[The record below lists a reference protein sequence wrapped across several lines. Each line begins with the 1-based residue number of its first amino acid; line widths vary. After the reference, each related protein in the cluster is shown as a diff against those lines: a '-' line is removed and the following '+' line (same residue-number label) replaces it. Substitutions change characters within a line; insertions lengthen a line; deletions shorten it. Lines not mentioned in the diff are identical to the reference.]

1 MNKKKFLV
9 LALLMIAVIALTSCM
24 LVACNTDEE
33 TPSGTTETIEA
44 TKDLLI
50 SNGDFKVVGSTTS
63 YPSSITS
70 WTGGKMYSSGNYNDD
85 VISGAISLDKTAYD
99 QNKSKWD
106 DDDDTLYNLLTANG
120 RYDNDDIKNAMM
132 VYMPTASTDDDGD
145 KIYGPTAYGYTSS
158 TFTLARGSYYKLTVD
173 VLTHNIGGSNEEDR
187 GARIYVSSNTY
198 AEFDGI
204 DTNGQWKTYTI
215 IIESS
220 PSSSTTLSVMLGL
233 GKYSASYTTGLT
245 TGYAVFDNLSLVKID
260 ENGKTMYDDAVA
272 KELNKDDNITTA
284 TLKVS
289 NGRFDFGTTTI
300 SSSGTPNGWS
310 LVKGNSG
317 ESDSA
322 PTSLGYNGIID
333 VAKFGDNYKKYSS
346 TYYVYDGAS
355 TTTKSYVPAD
365 ALVNIQ
371 DTITTLGDKTVG
383 SNVFMLSQQLM
394 TAQGIKSSR
403 SITIE
408 KNKTYEISV
417 NLYTYAVH
425 GAGVSLVLTGS
436 DGKDI
441 TIKGIST
448 KPSDSAL
455 IGNTIIDDT
464 CHDQGTDNGAS
475 TDGWQK
481 YTFYIQGNQYKDYN
495 YTMAIWLGT
504 EGTNSNTAFSYT
516 NTNGNN
522 QTTYTANGTFS
533 TGWVFIDELNLQEIS
548 SLPSPDESI
557 LGANT
562 DQSLDIAEAG
572 MSAYTALCVDLTS
585 TNIFSALVGSD
596 ATTNSAVEKIGT
608 GAPTGWTSNYDTTD
622 KSNPVISNFISEGV
636 VNVADE
642 ASFNG
647 TGTYPELPY
656 DIENKVAYQLHA
668 SNDSYYEVQTPSFAI
683 EKNGY
688 YRVSLWVK
696 TIDVKSTSGAYV
708 YLIDTDDEDA
718 TLTSFTQINTN
729 DKDGFDEYLNDWCE
743 LTIYIRGNQK
753 DVSNVALKLT
763 LGTGNRWA
771 SETLTSGSV
780 FVTNI
785 NGSVI
790 DYSTYKGATT
800 GTYTKSVNLADSNA
814 TYTFT
819 NGSFDEYD
827 ESDDNLEESKP
838 LNEQTV
844 AGTPSSWTFSDKT
857 LKPNTAD
864 SSLIAGIIA
873 LNSNDNGKSFEG
885 TTQSNAVLPGIIGTD
900 FYPSFESL
908 SGELYNVL
916 PGKKGQLLAIGSKDS
931 EVYAAG
937 YTSQS
942 LSLSANGFY
951 KLSVWVKTVNSATAS
966 IYLTGES
973 AVAEGTNSTFVVT
986 STASDYADWTNYV
999 YYLATGNNSVSV
1011 KLNLWLGQNKDYV
1024 AIDEHITEDS
1034 LKSAGVAFFDN
1045 VVYQTIDEDD
1055 FDSATEGNTVKKL
1068 SFTVDS
1074 FDSLSSTTSSRDSLS
1089 SPSGWTGTVGSASGT
1104 KSSYTKG
1111 GVIYIDGNFLTSDRE
1126 LEVDGNKVN
1135 YIDILGKDYDVDSD
1149 DDELK
1154 LTDSEIAGKSDDE
1167 ILALKQAKA
1176 DALKKANWITLS
1188 ELLSKSGHQALVI
1201 NNTRENQ
1208 YTYTSSS
1215 MTLKEDSFYKVSVW
1229 VRTLKIAGKT
1239 DDDEH
1244 IGANVELYLGSA
1256 NESDNPFIFKA
1267 IKTEGEW
1274 TQYSFYIQTLDEDVT
1289 SVTVKL
1295 SLGNAVEDEDDDD
1308 ILYGLTRGYAF
1319 FDDVAV
1325 EKVDEETFESAT
1337 DSDLVLKRT
1346 VSNET
1351 SGKSD
1356 EDEEKDETPTSSGFN
1371 TEYLWWMVPTIV
1383 LGLLIIIVL
1392 IVYLVRKVKKPVAKK
1407 VEKKV
1412 ATIKETPSLDTKH
1425 DKYDENKE

>member
-24 LVACNTDEE
+24 LVACNTDED
-33 TPSGTTETIEA
+33 TDSDTTETIEA
-44 TKDLLI
+44 TEGLLI
-50 SNGDFKVVGSTTS
+50 SNGDFKVVGSTSS

-70 WTGGKMYSSGNYNDD
+70 WTGAKMYSSGNYKSD
-85 VISGAISLDKTAYD
+85 VTSGAINLDKAVYD
-99 QNKSKWD
+99 KNKSKWN

-120 RYDNDDIKNAMM
+120 RYSDDDIKNALMI
-132 VYMPTASTDDDGD
+132 YMPTESTDDDGN

-173 VLTHNIGGSNEEDR
+173 VLTYNIQGSNEQDR

-204 DTNGQWKTYTI
+204 DTNGQWKTYEI

-220 PSSSTTLSVMLGL
+220 PSSTTTLSVMLGL

-260 ENGKTMYDDAVA
+260 ENGESAYNDAVA
-272 KELNKDDNITTA
+272 KELNGDSNITTT

-289 NGRFDFGTTTI
+289 NGRFDFGTTTV

-333 VAKFGDNYKKYSS
+333 VADFAENYKDYSS
-346 TYYVYDGAS
+346 TYYLYDAEDKS
-355 TTTKSYVPAD
+355 QSYVPAKD
-365 ALVNIQ
+365 
-371 DTITTLGDKTVG
+371 LGIIKDEIAKRNGIVG
-383 SNVFMLSQQLM
+383 TNVFMLSQQMM

-408 KNKTYEISV
+408 KNKTYALSID
-417 NLYTYAVH
+417 LYTYAVH
-425 GAGVSLVLTGS
+425 GAGVSLVLSGS

-448 KPSDSAL
+448 NKTDEAF
-455 IGNTIIDDT
+455 IGNNRIDDT
-464 CHDQGTDNGAS
+464 CHSVDTSTSGA
-475 TDGWQK
+475 TTNGWQT
-481 YTFYIQGNQYKDYN
+481 YTFYIEGNQYRDFS
-495 YTMAIWLGT
+495 YTMTIWLGT
-504 EGTNSNTAFSYT
+504 EGTNSNTAFEYT
-516 NTNGNN
+516 NTNSNK

-533 TGWVFIDELNLQEIS
+533 TGWVFIDELNLKEIE
-548 SLPSPDESI
+548 SLPAASETI
-557 LGANT
+557 LGADT
-562 DQSLDIAEAG
+562 DQTLDIAEAG
-572 MSAYTALCVDLTS
+572 KGAYTALCVDLTS
-585 TNIFSALVGSD
+585 TNILTDILTGSD
-596 ATTNSAVEKIGT
+596 ATTNSAVDKIGT
-608 GAPTGWTSNYDTTD
+608 GAPAGWTSEFDTTD
-622 KSNPVISNFISEGV
+622 KSNPIISNFISEGI
-636 VNVADE
+636 VNIADE
-642 ASFNG
+642 DTFTGVS
-647 TGTYPELPY
+647 GTYPGLPY
-656 DIENKVAYQLHA
+656 DIENKVAYQLYA
-668 SNDSYYEVQTPSFAI
+668 SKDSYYEVQTQTFTIA
-683 EKNGY
+683 KNSY

-696 TIDVKSTSGAYV
+696 TVDVKSTSGAYV
-708 YLIDTDDEDA
+708 YLINADDEDA

-729 DKDGFDEYLNDWCE
+729 DEDGFDEYFNDWCE
-743 LTIYIRGNQK
+743 LTLYIRGSQK
-753 DVSNVALKLT
+753 EDTNVALKLT

-771 SETLTSGSV
+771 SETLTSGSM

-785 NGSVI
+785 NGAEI
-790 DYSTYKGATT
+790 DYSAYKGATT
-800 GTYTKSVNLADSNA
+800 GTYTKSVNLADSA
-814 TYTFT
+814 ASYTFT

-827 ESDDNLEESKP
+827 ESDDKLEESKP
-838 LNEQTV
+838 LSEQTV

-857 LKPNTAD
+857 LNANSAD

-873 LNSNDNGKSFEG
+873 LNSNDNGKTFEG
-885 TTQSNAVLPGIIGTD
+885 TTQSSAVLPSISFDG
-900 FYPSFESL
+900 FYPSFDDL
-908 SGELYNVL
+908 SGENYNVL
-916 PGKKGQLLAIGSKDS
+916 PGQKGQLLAIGSKDS
-931 EVYAAG
+931 EKYAAG

-951 KLSVWVKTVNSATAS
+951 KLSVWVKTLNGAKAS
-966 IYLTGES
+966 VYLTGES
-973 AVAEGTNSTFVVT
+973 AVAGGANSTFVIE
-986 STASDYADWTNYV
+986 STTNSAYADWTNYV
-999 YYLATGNNSVSV
+999 YYLATGNNSVSI
-1011 KLNLWLGQNKDYV
+1011 KLNLWLGQDKDYV
-1024 AIDEHITEDS
+1024 TVDEHTTEDS
-1034 LKSAGVAFFDN
+1034 LKSSGVVFFDN

-1055 FDSATEGNTVKKL
+1055 YTTATAGDTVKKL

-1074 FDSLSSTTSSRDSLS
+1074 FDSLSSTTSSRDSLT
-1089 SPSGWTGTVGSASGT
+1089 SPNGWTGTVGSASGT
-1104 KSSYTKG
+1104 KSSYTKS
-1111 GVIYIDGNFLTSDRE
+1111 GVIYIDSNFLTSDRE
-1126 LEVDGNKVN
+1126 LDGTH

-1154 LTDSEIAGKSDDE
+1154 LTDSETEGKSDDE
-1167 ILALKQAKA
+1167 IAALKQTKA
-1176 DALKKANWITLS
+1176 NELKKANWITLD
-1188 ELLSKSGHQALVI
+1188 ELEALSGKQALVI

-1208 YTYTSSS
+1208 YTYTSST
-1215 MTLKEDSFYKVSVW
+1215 MTLKEESYYKISVY
-1229 VRTLKIAGKT
+1229 VRTLKLKGAT

-1256 NESDNPFIFKA
+1256 NESDNPFIFKT
-1267 IKTEGEW
+1267 INTEGEW
-1274 TQYSFYIQTLDEDVT
+1274 TQYTFYVQTLDDDVT
-1289 SVTVKL
+1289 SVTIKL

-1308 ILYGLTRGYAF
+1308 IIYGLTRGYAF

-1325 EKVDEETFESAT
+1325 EKIDEEAFENAEEGNT
-1337 DSDLVLKRT
+1337 VLVRT

-1356 EDEEKDETPTSSGFN
+1356 EDEDDDDTTTSSGFN

-1383 LGLLIIIVL
+1383 LAVLIIVVL
-1392 IVYLVRKVKKPVAKK
+1392 VVYLVRKVKKPVAKK

>member
-24 LVACNTDEE
+24 LVACNTDED
-33 TPSGTTETIEA
+33 TDSDTTETIEA
-44 TKDLLI
+44 TEGLLI
-50 SNGDFKVVGSTTS
+50 SNGDFKVVGSTSS

-70 WTGGKMYSSGNYNDD
+70 WTGAKMYSSGNYKSD
-85 VISGAISLDKTAYD
+85 VTSGAINLDKTVYD
-99 QNKSKWD
+99 KNKSKWN

-120 RYDNDDIKNAMM
+120 RYNEDDIKNALMI
-132 VYMPTASTDDDGD
+132 YMPEEGTDDDGN
-145 KIYGPTAYGYTSS
+145 KINGPTAYGYTSS

-173 VLTHNIGGSNEEDR
+173 VLTYNIQGSNEQDR

-204 DTNGQWKTYTI
+204 DTNGQWKTYEI

-220 PSSSTTLSVMLGL
+220 PSSTTTLSVMLGL

-260 ENGKTMYDDAVA
+260 DEGEAYNDAVA
-272 KELNKDDNITTA
+272 KELNGDSNITTA

-333 VAKFGDNYKKYSS
+333 VADFADNYSKYSS
-346 TYYVYDGAS
+346 TYYLYNSSDESAS
-355 TTTKSYVPAD
+355 YIPAK
-365 ALVNIQ
+365 
-371 DTITTLGDKTVG
+371 TSLGDIKDEIVKRDGIVG
-383 SNVFMLSQQLM
+383 TNVFMLSQQMM

-408 KNKTYEISV
+408 KNKIYALSID
-417 NLYTYAVH
+417 LYTYAVH
-425 GAGVSLVLTGS
+425 GAGASLVLSSS

-441 TIKGIST
+441 TIKGISSN
-448 KPSDSAL
+448 PSDNAL
-455 IGNTIIDDT
+455 IGNKIIDDK
-464 CHDQGTDNGAS
+464 CHDTGSDNGKS
-475 TDGWQK
+475 TNSWQT
-481 YTFYIQGNQYKDYN
+481 YTFYIQGNQYRDFS
-495 YTMAIWLGT
+495 YTMTIWLGT
-504 EGTNSNTAFSYT
+504 EGTNSNTAFEYT
-516 NTNGNN
+516 NTNNN
-522 QTTYTANGTFS
+522 KQTTYTANGTFS
-533 TGWVFIDELNLQEIS
+533 TGWVFIDNLDLDEIT
-548 SLPSPDESI
+548 SLPAANETI
-557 LGANT
+557 LGADA
-562 DQSLDIAEAG
+562 DQTLDIAEAG
-572 MSAYTALCVDLTS
+572 KDAYTALCVDLRSENFLKDILTS
-585 TNIFSALVGSD
+585 SS
-596 ATTNSAVEKIGT
+596 ATTNSAVAQIAD
-608 GAPTGWTSNYDTTD
+608 GAPAGWTSKYDTTD
-622 KSNPVISNFISEGV
+622 KSNPIISNFISEGI
-636 VNVADE
+636 VNIADE
-642 ASFNG
+642 DAFNG
-647 TGTYPELPY
+647 IGTYPGRPY
-656 DIENKVAYQLHA
+656 IIENKIAYQLNA
-668 SNDSYYEVQTPSFAI
+668 SKDSYYEVQTQSFKV
-683 EKNGY
+683 EKNSY

-696 TIDVKSTSGAYV
+696 TVDVKSTSGAYV
-708 YLIDTDDEDA
+708 YLINTDDEDA

-729 DKDGFDEYLNDWCE
+729 DEDGFDEYLNDWCE
-743 LTIYIRGNQK
+743 LTVYIRGSQK
-753 DVSNVALKLT
+753 EDTNVALKLT

-771 SETLTSGSV
+771 SETLTSGSM

-785 NGSVI
+785 NGAEI
-790 DYSTYKGATT
+790 DYSAYKGATT
-800 GTYTKSVNLADSNA
+800 GTYTKSVNLADSAA

-827 ESDDNLEESKP
+827 ESDDKLEESKP
-838 LNEQTV
+838 LSEQTV

-857 LKPNTAD
+857 LNANGAD

-873 LNSNDNGKSFEG
+873 LNSNDNGKTFEG
-885 TTQSNAVLPGIIGTD
+885 TTQSSAVLPSISFDG
-900 FYPSFESL
+900 FYPSFYDL
-908 SGELYNVL
+908 SGENYNVL
-916 PGKKGQLLAIGSKDS
+916 PGQKGQLLAIGSKDS
-931 EVYAAG
+931 EKYAAG

-951 KLSVWVKTVNSATAS
+951 KLSVWVKTLNGAKAS
-966 IYLTGES
+966 VYLTGES
-973 AVAEGTNSTFVVT
+973 AVAGGANSTFVIE
-986 STASDYADWTNYV
+986 STTSDYADWTNYV

-1024 AIDEHITEDS
+1024 VIDEHTTEDS
-1034 LKSAGVAFFDN
+1034 LKSSGVVFFDN

-1055 FDSATEGNTVKKL
+1055 YNAVRIEDDTTTVKKL

-1074 FDSLSSTTSSRDSLS
+1074 FDSLSSTTSSRDSLTT
-1089 SPSGWTGTVGSASGT
+1089 PNGWTGAVGSASGT
-1104 KSSYTKG
+1104 KSSYTKS
-1111 GVIYIDGNFLTSDRE
+1111 GVIYIDSNFLTSDRE
-1126 LEVDGNKVN
+1126 LDGKH

-1154 LTDSEIAGKSDDE
+1154 LTDSETEGKNDDE
-1167 ILALKQAKA
+1167 IAALKQTKA
-1176 DALKKANWITLS
+1176 NELKKANWITLD
-1188 ELLSKSGHQALVI
+1188 ELETKSGNQALVI

-1208 YTYTSSS
+1208 YTYTSST
-1215 MTLKEDSFYKVSVW
+1215 MTLKEESYYKISVY
-1229 VRTLKIAGKT
+1229 VRTLKLAGAT
-1239 DDDEH
+1239 NDDEH

-1256 NESDNPFIFKA
+1256 NESDNPFIFKT
-1267 IKTEGEW
+1267 IDTEGEW
-1274 TQYSFYIQTLDEDVT
+1274 TQYTFYVQTLDDDVT
-1289 SVTVKL
+1289 SVTIKL

-1308 ILYGLTRGYAF
+1308 IIYGLTRGYAF

-1325 EKVDEETFESAT
+1325 EKIDDVAFEDAEEGNTV
-1337 DSDLVLKRT
+1337 LVRT

-1356 EDEEKDETPTSSGFN
+1356 EDEDDDDTTTSSGFN

-1383 LGLLIIIVL
+1383 LAVLIIVVL
-1392 IVYLVRKVKKPVAKK
+1392 VVYLVRKVKKPVAKK

>member
-24 LVACNTDEE
+24 LVACNTDED
-33 TPSGTTETIEA
+33 TDSDTTETIEA
-44 TKDLLI
+44 TEGLLI
-50 SNGDFKVVGSTTS
+50 SNGDFKVVGSTSS

-70 WTGGKMYSSGNYNDD
+70 WTGAKMYSSGNYKSD
-85 VISGAISLDKTAYD
+85 VTSGAINLDKAVYD
-99 QNKSKWD
+99 KNKSNWND
-106 DDDDTLYNLLTANG
+106 DDDALYNLLTANG
-120 RYDNDDIKNAMM
+120 RYNEDDSKNALMI
-132 VYMPTASTDDDGD
+132 YMPTESTDDDGN

-173 VLTHNIGGSNEEDR
+173 VLTYNIAGSNEQDR

-204 DTNGQWKTYTI
+204 DTNGQWKTYEI

-220 PSSSTTLSVMLGL
+220 PSSTTTLSVMLGL

-260 ENGKTMYDDAVA
+260 ENGESSYNDAVA
-272 KELNKDDNITTA
+272 KELNGDNNTTTA

-333 VAKFGDNYKKYSS
+333 VADFADNYEKYSS
-346 TYYVYDGAS
+346 TYYLYDAEDKS
-355 TTTKSYVPAD
+355 QSYVPAKD
-365 ALVNIQ
+365 
-371 DTITTLGDKTVG
+371 LGIIKDEIAKRNGIVG
-383 SNVFMLSQQLM
+383 TNVFMLSQQMM

-408 KNKTYEISV
+408 KNKTYALSV
-417 NLYTYAVH
+417 DLYTYAVH
-425 GAGVSLVLTGS
+425 GAGVSLVLSGS

-448 KPSDSAL
+448 NKTDEAF
-455 IGNTIIDDT
+455 IGNNRIDDT
-464 CHDQGTDNGAS
+464 CHSVDTSTSGA
-475 TDGWQK
+475 TTNGWQT
-481 YTFYIQGNQYKDYN
+481 YTFYIEGNQYRDFS
-495 YTMAIWLGT
+495 YTMTIWLGT
-504 EGTNSNTAFSYT
+504 EGTNSNTAFEYT
-516 NTNGNN
+516 NTNSNK

-533 TGWVFIDELNLQEIS
+533 TGWVFIDELNLKEIE
-548 SLPSPDESI
+548 SLPAASETI
-557 LGANT
+557 LGADT
-562 DQSLDIAEAG
+562 DQTLDIAEAG
-572 MSAYTALCVDLTS
+572 KGAYTALCVDLTS
-585 TNIFSALVGSD
+585 TNILTDILTGSD
-596 ATTNSAVEKIGT
+596 ATTNSAVDKIGT
-608 GAPTGWTSNYDTTD
+608 GAPAGWTSEFDTTD
-622 KSNPVISNFISEGV
+622 KSNPIISNFISEGI
-636 VNVADE
+636 VNIADE
-642 ASFNG
+642 DTFTGVS
-647 TGTYPELPY
+647 GTYPGLPY
-656 DIENKVAYQLHA
+656 DIENKVAYQLYA
-668 SNDSYYEVQTPSFAI
+668 KNDSYYEVQTQTFTIA
-683 EKNGY
+683 KNSY

-696 TIDVKSTSGAYV
+696 TVDVKSTSGAYV
-708 YLIDTDDEDA
+708 YLINADDEDA
-718 TLTSFTQINTN
+718 TLSSFTQINTN
-729 DKDGFDEYLNDWCE
+729 DEDGFDEYFNDWCE
-743 LTIYIRGNQK
+743 LTLYIRGSQK
-753 DVSNVALKLT
+753 EDTNVALKLT

-771 SETLTSGSV
+771 SETLTSGSM

-785 NGSVI
+785 NGAEI

-800 GTYTKSVNLADSNA
+800 GTYTKSVNLADSA
-814 TYTFT
+814 ASYTFT

-827 ESDDNLEESKP
+827 ESDDKLEESKP
-838 LNEQTV
+838 LREQTV

-857 LKPNTAD
+857 LNANSAD

-873 LNSNDNGKSFEG
+873 LNSNDNGKTFEG
-885 TTQSNAVLPGIIGTD
+885 TTQSSAVLPSISFDG
-900 FYPSFESL
+900 FYPSFDSL
-908 SGELYNVL
+908 SGENYNVL
-916 PGKKGQLLAIGSKDS
+916 PGNKGQLLAIGSKDS
-931 EVYAAG
+931 EKYAAG

-951 KLSVWVKTVNSATAS
+951 KLSVWVKTLNGAKAS
-966 IYLTGES
+966 VYLTGES
-973 AVAEGTNSTFVVT
+973 AVAGGANSTFVVE
-986 STASDYADWTNYV
+986 STTSDYADWTNYV
-999 YYLATGNNSVSV
+999 YYLATGNNSVSI
-1011 KLNLWLGQNKDYV
+1011 KLNLWLGQDKDYV
-1024 AIDEHITEDS
+1024 TVDEHTTEDS
-1034 LKSAGVAFFDN
+1034 LKSSGVVFFDN

-1055 FDSATEGNTVKKL
+1055 YSTATAGDTVKKL

-1074 FDSLSSTTSSRDSLS
+1074 FDSLSSTTSSRDSLTT
-1089 SPSGWTGTVGSASGT
+1089 PNGWTGAVGSASGT
-1104 KSSYTKG
+1104 KSSYTKS

-1126 LEVDGNKVN
+1126 LDGKH

-1154 LTDSEIAGKSDDE
+1154 LTDSETEGKSDDE
-1167 ILALKQAKA
+1167 IAALKQAKA
-1176 DALKKANWITLS
+1176 DALKKANWITLD
-1188 ELLSKSGHQALVI
+1188 ELEALSGKQALVI

-1208 YTYTSSS
+1208 YTYTSST
-1215 MTLKEDSFYKVSVW
+1215 MTLKEESYYKISVY
-1229 VRTLKIAGKT
+1229 VRTLKLAGAT

-1256 NESDNPFIFKA
+1256 NESDNPFIFKT
-1267 IKTEGEW
+1267 INTEGEW
-1274 TQYSFYIQTLDEDVT
+1274 TQYTFYVQTLDDDVT
-1289 SVTVKL
+1289 SVTIKL

-1308 ILYGLTRGYAF
+1308 IIYGLTRGYAF

-1325 EKVDEETFESAT
+1325 EKIDEEVFEGIEEGNT
-1337 DSDLVLKRT
+1337 VLKRT

-1356 EDEEKDETPTSSGFN
+1356 EEEDDDDTTTSSGFN

-1383 LGLLIIIVL
+1383 LAVLIIVVL
-1392 IVYLVRKVKKPVAKK
+1392 VVYLVRKVKKPVAKK

>member
-24 LVACNTDEE
+24 LVACNTDED
-33 TPSGTTETIEA
+33 TDSDTTETIEA
-44 TKDLLI
+44 TEGLLI
-50 SNGDFKVVGSTTS
+50 SNGDFKVVGSTSS

-70 WTGGKMYSSGNYNDD
+70 WTGAKMYSSGNYKSD
-85 VISGAISLDKTAYD
+85 VTSGAINLDKAVYD
-99 QNKSKWD
+99 KNKSKWN

-120 RYDNDDIKNAMM
+120 RYNEDDIKNALMI
-132 VYMPTASTDDDGD
+132 YMPTESTDDDGN
-145 KIYGPTAYGYTSS
+145 KINGPTAYGYTSS

-173 VLTHNIGGSNEEDR
+173 VLTYNIAGSNEQDR

-204 DTNGQWKTYTI
+204 DTNGQWKTYEI

-220 PSSSTTLSVMLGL
+220 PSSTTTLSVMLGL

-260 ENGKTMYDDAVA
+260 ENGESAYNDAVA
-272 KELNKDDNITTA
+272 KELNGDNNITTA

-289 NGRFDFGTTTI
+289 NGRFDFGTTTV

-333 VAKFGDNYKKYSS
+333 VANFADNYKDYSS
-346 TYYVYDGAS
+346 TYYLYDAEDKS
-355 TTTKSYVPAD
+355 QSYVPAKD
-365 ALVNIQ
+365 
-371 DTITTLGDKTVG
+371 LGIIKDEIAKRNGIVG
-383 SNVFMLSQQLM
+383 TNVFMLSQQMM

-408 KNKTYEISV
+408 KNKTYALSID
-417 NLYTYAVH
+417 LYTYAVH
-425 GAGVSLVLTGS
+425 GAGVSLVLSGS

-448 KPSDSAL
+448 NKTDEAF
-455 IGNTIIDDT
+455 IGNNRIDDT
-464 CHDQGTDNGAS
+464 CHSVDTSTSGA
-475 TDGWQK
+475 TTNGWQT
-481 YTFYIQGNQYKDYN
+481 YTFYIEGNQYRDFS
-495 YTMAIWLGT
+495 YTMTIWLGT
-504 EGTNSNTAFSYT
+504 EGTNSNTAFEYT
-516 NTNGNN
+516 NTNSNK

-533 TGWVFIDELNLQEIS
+533 TGWVFIDELNLKEIE
-548 SLPSPDESI
+548 SLPAASETI
-557 LGANT
+557 LGADT
-562 DQSLDIAEAG
+562 DQTLDIAEAG
-572 MSAYTALCVDLTS
+572 KGAYTALCVDLTS
-585 TNIFSALVGSD
+585 TNILTDILTGSD
-596 ATTNSAVEKIGT
+596 ATTNSAVDKLGT
-608 GAPTGWTSNYDTTD
+608 GAPAGWTSEFDTTD
-622 KSNPVISNFISEGV
+622 KSNPIISNFISEGI
-636 VNVADE
+636 VNIADE
-642 ASFNG
+642 DTFTGVS
-647 TGTYPELPY
+647 GTYPGLPY
-656 DIENKVAYQLHA
+656 DIENKVAYQLYA
-668 SNDSYYEVQTPSFAI
+668 SKDSYYEVQTQTFTIA
-683 EKNGY
+683 KNSY

-696 TIDVKSTSGAYV
+696 TVDVKSTSGAYV
-708 YLIDTDDEDA
+708 YLINADDEDA

-729 DKDGFDEYLNDWCE
+729 DEDGFDEYFNDWCE
-743 LTIYIRGNQK
+743 LTLYIRGSQK
-753 DVSNVALKLT
+753 EDTNVALKLT

-771 SETLTSGSV
+771 SETLTSGSM

-785 NGSVI
+785 NGAEI
-790 DYSTYKGATT
+790 DYSAYKGATT
-800 GTYTKSVNLADSNA
+800 GTYTKSVNLADSA
-814 TYTFT
+814 ASYTFT

-827 ESDDNLEESKP
+827 ESDDKLEESKP
-838 LNEQTV
+838 LSEQTV

-857 LKPNTAD
+857 LNANSAD

-873 LNSNDNGKSFEG
+873 LNSNDNGKTFEG
-885 TTQSNAVLPGIIGTD
+885 TTQSSAVLPSISFDG
-900 FYPSFESL
+900 FYPSFDDL
-908 SGELYNVL
+908 SGENYNVL
-916 PGKKGQLLAIGSKDS
+916 PGQKGQLLAIGSKDS
-931 EVYAAG
+931 EKYAAG

-951 KLSVWVKTVNSATAS
+951 KLSVWVKTLNGAKAS
-966 IYLTGES
+966 VYLTGES
-973 AVAEGTNSTFVVT
+973 AVAGGANSTFVIE
-986 STASDYADWTNYV
+986 STTNSAYADWTNYV
-999 YYLATGNNSVSV
+999 YYLATGNNSVSI
-1011 KLNLWLGQNKDYV
+1011 KLNLWLGQDKDYV
-1024 AIDEHITEDS
+1024 TVDEHTTEDS
-1034 LKSAGVAFFDN
+1034 LKSSGVVFFDN

-1055 FDSATEGNTVKKL
+1055 YTTATAGDTVKKL

-1074 FDSLSSTTSSRDSLS
+1074 FDSLSSTTSSRDSLTT
-1089 SPSGWTGTVGSASGT
+1089 PNGWTGTVGSASGT
-1104 KSSYTKG
+1104 KSSYTKS

-1126 LEVDGNKVN
+1126 LDGKH

-1154 LTDSEIAGKSDDE
+1154 LTDSETEGKSDDE
-1167 ILALKQAKA
+1167 IAALKQAKA
-1176 DALKKANWITLS
+1176 DALKKANWITLD
-1188 ELLSKSGHQALVI
+1188 ELEALSGKQALVI

-1208 YTYTSSS
+1208 YTYTSST
-1215 MTLKEDSFYKVSVW
+1215 MTLKEESYYKISVY
-1229 VRTLKIAGKT
+1229 VRTLKLAGAT

-1256 NESDNPFIFKA
+1256 NESDNPFIFKT
-1267 IKTEGEW
+1267 INTEGEW
-1274 TQYSFYIQTLDEDVT
+1274 TQYTFYVQTLDDDVT
-1289 SVTVKL
+1289 SVTIKL

-1308 ILYGLTRGYAF
+1308 IIYGLTRGYAF

-1325 EKVDEETFESAT
+1325 EKIDEEAFENAEEGNT
-1337 DSDLVLKRT
+1337 VLVRT

-1356 EDEEKDETPTSSGFN
+1356 EDEDDDDTTTSSGFN

-1383 LGLLIIIVL
+1383 LAVLIIVVL
-1392 IVYLVRKVKKPVAKK
+1392 VVYLVRKVKKPVAKK

>member
-24 LVACNTDEE
+24 LVACNTDED
-33 TPSGTTETIEA
+33 TDSDTTETIEA
-44 TKDLLI
+44 TEGLLI
-50 SNGDFKVVGSTTS
+50 SNGDFKVVGSTSS

-70 WTGGKMYSSGNYNDD
+70 WTGAKMYSSGNYKSD
-85 VISGAISLDKTAYD
+85 VTSGAINLDKAVYD
-99 QNKSKWD
+99 KNKSKWN

-120 RYDNDDIKNAMM
+120 RYSDDDIKNALMI
-132 VYMPTASTDDDGD
+132 YMPTESTDDDGN

-173 VLTHNIGGSNEEDR
+173 VLTYNIQGSNEQDR

-204 DTNGQWKTYTI
+204 DTNGQWKTYEI

-220 PSSSTTLSVMLGL
+220 PSSTTTLSVMLGL

-260 ENGKTMYDDAVA
+260 ENGESAYNDAVA
-272 KELNKDDNITTA
+272 KELNGDSNITTT

-289 NGRFDFGTTTI
+289 NGRFDFGTTTV

-333 VAKFGDNYKKYSS
+333 VADFAENYKDYSS
-346 TYYVYDGAS
+346 TYYLYDAEDKS
-355 TTTKSYVPAD
+355 QSYVPAKD
-365 ALVNIQ
+365 
-371 DTITTLGDKTVG
+371 LGIIKDEIAKRNGIVG
-383 SNVFMLSQQLM
+383 TNVFMLSQQMM

-408 KNKTYEISV
+408 KNKTYALSID
-417 NLYTYAVH
+417 LYTYAVH
-425 GAGVSLVLTGS
+425 GAGVSLVLSGS

-448 KPSDSAL
+448 NKTDEAF
-455 IGNTIIDDT
+455 IGNNRIDDT
-464 CHDQGTDNGAS
+464 CHSVDTSTSGA
-475 TDGWQK
+475 TTNGWQT
-481 YTFYIQGNQYKDYN
+481 YTFYIEGNQYRDFS
-495 YTMAIWLGT
+495 YTMTIWLGT
-504 EGTNSNTAFSYT
+504 EGTNSNTAFEYT
-516 NTNGNN
+516 NTNSNK

-533 TGWVFIDELNLQEIS
+533 TGWVFIDELNLKEIE
-548 SLPSPDESI
+548 SLPAASETI
-557 LGANT
+557 LGADT
-562 DQSLDIAEAG
+562 DQTLDIAEAG
-572 MSAYTALCVDLTS
+572 KGAYTALCVDLTS
-585 TNIFSALVGSD
+585 TNILTDILTGSD
-596 ATTNSAVEKIGT
+596 ATTNSAVDKIGT
-608 GAPTGWTSNYDTTD
+608 GAPAGWTSEFDTTD
-622 KSNPVISNFISEGV
+622 KSNPIISNFISEGI
-636 VNVADE
+636 VNIADE
-642 ASFNG
+642 DTFTGVS
-647 TGTYPELPY
+647 GTYPGLPY
-656 DIENKVAYQLHA
+656 DIENKVAYQLYA
-668 SNDSYYEVQTPSFAI
+668 SKDSYYEVQTQTFTIA
-683 EKNGY
+683 KNSY

-696 TIDVKSTSGAYV
+696 TVDVKSTSGAYV
-708 YLIDTDDEDA
+708 YLINADDEDA

-729 DKDGFDEYLNDWCE
+729 DEDGFDEYFNDWCE
-743 LTIYIRGNQK
+743 LTLYIRGSQK
-753 DVSNVALKLT
+753 EDTNVALKLT

-771 SETLTSGSV
+771 SETLTSGSM

-785 NGSVI
+785 NGAEI
-790 DYSTYKGATT
+790 DYSAYKGATT
-800 GTYTKSVNLADSNA
+800 GTYTKSVNLADSA
-814 TYTFT
+814 ASYTFT

-827 ESDDNLEESKP
+827 ESDDKLEESKP
-838 LNEQTV
+838 LSEQTV

-857 LKPNTAD
+857 LNANSAD

-873 LNSNDNGKSFEG
+873 LNSNDNGKTFEG
-885 TTQSNAVLPGIIGTD
+885 TTQSSAVLPSISFDG
-900 FYPSFESL
+900 FYPSFDDL
-908 SGELYNVL
+908 SGENYNVL
-916 PGKKGQLLAIGSKDS
+916 PGQKGQLLAIGSKDS
-931 EVYAAG
+931 EKYAAG

-951 KLSVWVKTVNSATAS
+951 KLSVWVKTLNGAKAS
-966 IYLTGES
+966 VYLTGES
-973 AVAEGTNSTFVVT
+973 AVAGGANSTFVIE
-986 STASDYADWTNYV
+986 STTNSAYADWTNYV
-999 YYLATGNNSVSV
+999 YYLATGNNSVSI
-1011 KLNLWLGQNKDYV
+1011 KLNLWLGQDKDYV
-1024 AIDEHITEDS
+1024 TVDEHTTEDS
-1034 LKSAGVAFFDN
+1034 LKSSGVVFFDN

-1055 FDSATEGNTVKKL
+1055 YTTATAGDTVKKL

-1074 FDSLSSTTSSRDSLS
+1074 FDSLSSTTSSRDSLT
-1089 SPSGWTGTVGSASGT
+1089 SPNGWTGTVGSASGT
-1104 KSSYTKG
+1104 KSSYTKS
-1111 GVIYIDGNFLTSDRE
+1111 GVIYIDSNFLTSDRE
-1126 LEVDGNKVN
+1126 LDGTH

-1154 LTDSEIAGKSDDE
+1154 LTDSETEGKSDDE
-1167 ILALKQAKA
+1167 IAALKQAKA
-1176 DALKKANWITLS
+1176 DALKKANWITLD
-1188 ELLSKSGHQALVI
+1188 ELEALSGKQALVI

-1208 YTYTSSS
+1208 YTYTSST
-1215 MTLKEDSFYKVSVW
+1215 MTLKEESYYKISVY
-1229 VRTLKIAGKT
+1229 VRTLKLAGAT

-1256 NESDNPFIFKA
+1256 NESDNPFFFKT
-1267 IKTEGEW
+1267 INTEGEW
-1274 TQYSFYIQTLDEDVT
+1274 TQYTFYVQTLDDDVT
-1289 SVTVKL
+1289 SVTIKL

-1308 ILYGLTRGYAF
+1308 IIYGLTRGYAF

-1325 EKVDEETFESAT
+1325 EKIDEEAFENAEEGNT
-1337 DSDLVLKRT
+1337 VLVRT

-1356 EDEEKDETPTSSGFN
+1356 EEEDDDDTTTSSGFN

-1383 LGLLIIIVL
+1383 LAVLIIVVL
-1392 IVYLVRKVKKPVAKK
+1392 VVYLVRKVKKPVAKK

>member
-24 LVACNTDEE
+24 LVACNTDED
-33 TPSGTTETIEA
+33 TDSDTTETIEA
-44 TKDLLI
+44 TEGLLI
-50 SNGDFKVVGSTTS
+50 SNGDFKVVGSTSS

-70 WTGGKMYSSGNYNDD
+70 WTGAKMYSSGNYKSD
-85 VISGAISLDKTAYD
+85 VTSGAINLDKAVYD
-99 QNKSKWD
+99 KNKSKWN

-120 RYDNDDIKNAMM
+120 RYSDDDIKNALMI
-132 VYMPTASTDDDGD
+132 YMPTESTDDDGN

-173 VLTHNIGGSNEEDR
+173 VLTYNIQGSNEQDR

-204 DTNGQWKTYTI
+204 DTNGQWKTYEI

-220 PSSSTTLSVMLGL
+220 PSSTTTLSVMLGL

-260 ENGKTMYDDAVA
+260 ENGESAYNDAVA
-272 KELNKDDNITTA
+272 KELNGDSNITTT

-289 NGRFDFGTTTI
+289 NGRFDFGTTTV

-333 VAKFGDNYKKYSS
+333 VADFAENYKDYSS
-346 TYYVYDGAS
+346 TYYLYDAEDKS
-355 TTTKSYVPAD
+355 QSYVPAKD
-365 ALVNIQ
+365 
-371 DTITTLGDKTVG
+371 LGIIKDEIAKRNGIVG
-383 SNVFMLSQQLM
+383 TNVFMLSQQMM

-408 KNKTYEISV
+408 KNKTYALSID
-417 NLYTYAVH
+417 LYTYAVH
-425 GAGVSLVLTGS
+425 GAGVSLVLSGS

-448 KPSDSAL
+448 NKTDEAF
-455 IGNTIIDDT
+455 IGNNRIDDT
-464 CHDQGTDNGAS
+464 CHSVDTSTSGA
-475 TDGWQK
+475 TTNGWQT
-481 YTFYIQGNQYKDYN
+481 YTFYIEGNQYRDFS
-495 YTMAIWLGT
+495 YTMTIWLGT
-504 EGTNSNTAFSYT
+504 EGTNSNTAFEYT
-516 NTNGNN
+516 NTNSNK

-533 TGWVFIDELNLQEIS
+533 TGWVFIDELNLKEIE
-548 SLPSPDESI
+548 SLPAASETI
-557 LGANT
+557 LGADT
-562 DQSLDIAEAG
+562 DQTLDIAEAG
-572 MSAYTALCVDLTS
+572 KGAYTALCVDLTS
-585 TNIFSALVGSD
+585 TNILTDILTGSD
-596 ATTNSAVEKIGT
+596 ATTNSAVDKLGT
-608 GAPTGWTSNYDTTD
+608 GAPAGWTSEFDTTD
-622 KSNPVISNFISEGV
+622 KSNPIISNFISEGI
-636 VNVADE
+636 VNIADE
-642 ASFNG
+642 DTFTGVS
-647 TGTYPELPY
+647 GTYPGLPY
-656 DIENKVAYQLHA
+656 DIENKVAYQLYA
-668 SNDSYYEVQTPSFAI
+668 SKDSYYEVQTQTFTIA
-683 EKNGY
+683 KNSY

-696 TIDVKSTSGAYV
+696 TVDVKSTSGAYV
-708 YLIDTDDEDA
+708 YLINADDEDA

-729 DKDGFDEYLNDWCE
+729 DEDGFDEYFNDWCE
-743 LTIYIRGNQK
+743 LTLYIRGSQK
-753 DVSNVALKLT
+753 EDTNVALKLT

-771 SETLTSGSV
+771 SETLTSGSM

-785 NGSVI
+785 NGAEI
-790 DYSTYKGATT
+790 DYSAYKGATT
-800 GTYTKSVNLADSNA
+800 GTYTKSVNLADSA
-814 TYTFT
+814 ASYTFT

-827 ESDDNLEESKP
+827 ESDDKLEESKP
-838 LNEQTV
+838 LSEQTV

-857 LKPNTAD
+857 LNANSAD

-873 LNSNDNGKSFEG
+873 LNSNDNGKTFEG
-885 TTQSNAVLPGIIGTD
+885 TTQSSAVLPSISFDG
-900 FYPSFESL
+900 FYPSFDDL
-908 SGELYNVL
+908 SGENYNVL
-916 PGKKGQLLAIGSKDS
+916 PGQKGQLLAIGSKDS
-931 EVYAAG
+931 EKYAAG

-951 KLSVWVKTVNSATAS
+951 KLSVWVKTLNGAKAS
-966 IYLTGES
+966 VYLTGES
-973 AVAEGTNSTFVVT
+973 AVAGGANSTFVIE
-986 STASDYADWTNYV
+986 STTNSAYADWTNYV
-999 YYLATGNNSVSV
+999 YYLATGNNSVSI
-1011 KLNLWLGQNKDYV
+1011 KLNLWLGQDKDYV
-1024 AIDEHITEDS
+1024 TVDEHTTEDS
-1034 LKSAGVAFFDN
+1034 LKSSGVVFFDN

-1055 FDSATEGNTVKKL
+1055 YTAATAGDTVKKL

-1074 FDSLSSTTSSRDSLS
+1074 FDSLSSTTSSRDSLTT
-1089 SPSGWTGTVGSASGT
+1089 PNGWTGTVGSASGT
-1104 KSSYTKG
+1104 KSSYTKS
-1111 GVIYIDGNFLTSDRE
+1111 GVIYIDSNFLTSDRE
-1126 LEVDGNKVN
+1126 LDGTH

-1154 LTDSEIAGKSDDE
+1154 LTDSETEGKSDDE
-1167 ILALKQAKA
+1167 IAALKQTKA
-1176 DALKKANWITLS
+1176 NELKKANWITLD
-1188 ELLSKSGHQALVI
+1188 ELEALSGKQALVI

-1208 YTYTSSS
+1208 YTYTSST
-1215 MTLKEDSFYKVSVW
+1215 MTLKEESYYKISVY
-1229 VRTLKIAGKT
+1229 VRTLKLKGAT

-1256 NESDNPFIFKA
+1256 NESDNPFIFKT
-1267 IKTEGEW
+1267 INTEGEW
-1274 TQYSFYIQTLDEDVT
+1274 TQYTFYVQTLDDDVT
-1289 SVTVKL
+1289 SVTIKL

-1308 ILYGLTRGYAF
+1308 IIYGLTRGYAF

-1325 EKVDEETFESAT
+1325 EKIDEEAFENAEEGNT
-1337 DSDLVLKRT
+1337 VLVRT

-1356 EDEEKDETPTSSGFN
+1356 EDEDDDDTTTSSGFN

-1383 LGLLIIIVL
+1383 LAVLIIVVL
-1392 IVYLVRKVKKPVAKK
+1392 VVYLVRKVKKPVAKK

>member
-24 LVACNTDEE
+24 LVACNTDED
-33 TPSGTTETIEA
+33 TDSDTTETIEA
-44 TKDLLI
+44 TEGLLI
-50 SNGDFKVVGSTTS
+50 SNGDFKVVGSTSS

-70 WTGGKMYSSGNYNDD
+70 WTGAKMYSSGNYKSD
-85 VISGAISLDKTAYD
+85 VTSGAINLDKAVYD
-99 QNKSKWD
+99 KNKSKWN

-120 RYDNDDIKNAMM
+120 RYSDDDIKNALMI
-132 VYMPTASTDDDGD
+132 YMPTESTDDDGN

-173 VLTHNIGGSNEEDR
+173 VLTYNIQGSNEQDR

-204 DTNGQWKTYTI
+204 DTNGQWKTYEI

-220 PSSSTTLSVMLGL
+220 PSSTTTLSVMLGL

-260 ENGKTMYDDAVA
+260 ENGESAYNDAVA
-272 KELNKDDNITTA
+272 KELNGDSNITTT

-289 NGRFDFGTTTI
+289 NGRFDFGTTTV

-333 VAKFGDNYKKYSS
+333 VADFAENYKDYSS
-346 TYYVYDGAS
+346 TYYLYDAEDKS
-355 TTTKSYVPAD
+355 QSYVPAKD
-365 ALVNIQ
+365 
-371 DTITTLGDKTVG
+371 LGIIKDEIAKRNGIVG
-383 SNVFMLSQQLM
+383 TNVFMLSQQMM

-408 KNKTYEISV
+408 KNKTYALSID
-417 NLYTYAVH
+417 LYTYAVH
-425 GAGVSLVLTGS
+425 GAGVSLVLSGS

-448 KPSDSAL
+448 NKTDEAF
-455 IGNTIIDDT
+455 IGNNRIDDT
-464 CHDQGTDNGAS
+464 CHSVDTSTSGA
-475 TDGWQK
+475 TTNGWQT
-481 YTFYIQGNQYKDYN
+481 YTFYIEGNQYRDFS
-495 YTMAIWLGT
+495 YTMTIWLGT
-504 EGTNSNTAFSYT
+504 EGTNSNTAFEYT
-516 NTNGNN
+516 NTNSNK

-533 TGWVFIDELNLQEIS
+533 TGWVFIDELNLKEIE
-548 SLPSPDESI
+548 SLPAASETI
-557 LGANT
+557 LGADT
-562 DQSLDIAEAG
+562 DQTLDIAEAG
-572 MSAYTALCVDLTS
+572 KGAYTALCVDLTS
-585 TNIFSALVGSD
+585 TNILTDILTGSD
-596 ATTNSAVEKIGT
+596 ATTNSAVDKLGT
-608 GAPTGWTSNYDTTD
+608 GAPAGWTSEFDTTD
-622 KSNPVISNFISEGV
+622 KSNPIISNFISEGI
-636 VNVADE
+636 VNIADE
-642 ASFNG
+642 DTFTGVS
-647 TGTYPELPY
+647 GTYPGLPY
-656 DIENKVAYQLHA
+656 DIENKVAYQLYA
-668 SNDSYYEVQTPSFAI
+668 SKDSYYEVQTQTFTIA
-683 EKNGY
+683 KNSY

-696 TIDVKSTSGAYV
+696 TVDVKSTSGAYV
-708 YLIDTDDEDA
+708 YLINADDEDA

-729 DKDGFDEYLNDWCE
+729 DEDGFDEYFNDWCE
-743 LTIYIRGNQK
+743 LTLYIRGSQK
-753 DVSNVALKLT
+753 EDTNVALKLT

-771 SETLTSGSV
+771 SETLTSGSM

-785 NGSVI
+785 NGAEI
-790 DYSTYKGATT
+790 DYSAYKGATT
-800 GTYTKSVNLADSNA
+800 GTYTKSVNLADSA
-814 TYTFT
+814 ASYTFT

-827 ESDDNLEESKP
+827 ESDDKLEESKP
-838 LNEQTV
+838 LSEQTV

-857 LKPNTAD
+857 LNANSAD

-873 LNSNDNGKSFEG
+873 LNSNDNGKTFEG
-885 TTQSNAVLPGIIGTD
+885 TTQSSAVLPSISFDG
-900 FYPSFESL
+900 FYPSFDDL
-908 SGELYNVL
+908 SGENYNVL
-916 PGKKGQLLAIGSKDS
+916 PGQKGQLLAIGSKDS
-931 EVYAAG
+931 EKYAAG

-951 KLSVWVKTVNSATAS
+951 KLSVWVKTLNGAKAS
-966 IYLTGES
+966 VYLTGES
-973 AVAEGTNSTFVVT
+973 AVAGGANSTFVIE
-986 STASDYADWTNYV
+986 STTNSAYADWTNYV
-999 YYLATGNNSVSV
+999 YYLATGNNSVSI
-1011 KLNLWLGQNKDYV
+1011 KLNLWLGQDKDYV
-1024 AIDEHITEDS
+1024 TVDEHTTEDS
-1034 LKSAGVAFFDN
+1034 LKSSGVVFFDN

-1055 FDSATEGNTVKKL
+1055 YTTATAGDTVKKL

-1074 FDSLSSTTSSRDSLS
+1074 FDSLSSTTSSRDSLTT
-1089 SPSGWTGTVGSASGT
+1089 PNGWTGTVGSASGT
-1104 KSSYTKG
+1104 KSSYTKS

-1126 LEVDGNKVN
+1126 LDGKH

-1154 LTDSEIAGKSDDE
+1154 LTDSETEGKSDDE
-1167 ILALKQAKA
+1167 IAALKQAKA
-1176 DALKKANWITLS
+1176 DALKKANWITLD
-1188 ELLSKSGHQALVI
+1188 ELEALSGKQALVI

-1208 YTYTSSS
+1208 YTYTSST
-1215 MTLKEDSFYKVSVW
+1215 MTLKEESYYKISVY
-1229 VRTLKIAGKT
+1229 VRTLKLAGAT

-1256 NESDNPFIFKA
+1256 NESDNPFIFKT
-1267 IKTEGEW
+1267 INTEGEW
-1274 TQYSFYIQTLDEDVT
+1274 TQYTFYVQTLDDDVT
-1289 SVTVKL
+1289 SVTIKL

-1308 ILYGLTRGYAF
+1308 IIYGLTRGYAF

-1325 EKVDEETFESAT
+1325 EKIDEEAFENAEEGNT
-1337 DSDLVLKRT
+1337 VLVRT

-1356 EDEEKDETPTSSGFN
+1356 EDEDDDDTTTSSGFN

-1383 LGLLIIIVL
+1383 LAVLIIVVL
-1392 IVYLVRKVKKPVAKK
+1392 VVYLVRKVKKPVAKK